1 MELVLNNNESLV
13 NINEAISDIN
23 KATIEIVET
32 LQYGIA
38 LGNGRD
44 VGL

>member
-1 MELVLNNNESLV
+1 MELVLNNDESLV